1 MMTVLEQRFME
12 LVPKELHELN
22 QNLKDINE
30 TLKVIAVQI
39 NEKGGNQDGK

>member
-1 MMTVLEQRFME
+1 MLTVVETRFLE

-22 QNLKDINE
+22 QNLKEINE

-39 NEKGGNQDGK
+39 SEKGGNEDGK